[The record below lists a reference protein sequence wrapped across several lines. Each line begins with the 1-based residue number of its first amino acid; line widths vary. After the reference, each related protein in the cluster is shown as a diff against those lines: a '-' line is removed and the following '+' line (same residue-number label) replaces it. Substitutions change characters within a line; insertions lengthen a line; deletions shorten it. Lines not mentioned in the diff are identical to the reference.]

1 MGSSILAQSL
11 HNSPVIGLSSV
22 TLEYEGKTALVDVDW
37 EVGRG
42 ESWALIGP
50 NGAGKTSMLS
60 IINGYR
66 WPTKGTVEVL
76 GKRFGQTDLREL
88 RTHVGLITAY
98 LEDWIP
104 PDERVVD
111 LVVSGKYGATR
122 VWNVVTRAER
132 ARAESLLRLVGCGE
146 HARKR
151 VNQLSQ
157 GERQKA
163 LIARALMSDAKLL
176 VLDEPCEGLD
186 LRARES
192 FLDGLS
198 RLAKRHETALVYV
211 THRIDEIPA
220 GFSHALL
227 LKEGRVLASGEM
239 EDTLTSENLSRCFG
253 VGVRLQKAEGRYYA
267 IVERSRES

>member
-1 MGSSILAQSL
+1 MRK
-11 HNSPVIGLSSV
+11 SSV
-22 TLEYEGKTALVDVDW
+22 IALESVSLEYEGKTALVDVNW
-37 EVGRG
+37 KVGRG

-50 NGAGKTSMLS
+50 NGAGKTSMIS

-66 WPTKGTVEVL
+66 WPTKGTVLVL
-76 GKRFGQTDLREL
+76 GRKFGKTDLREL
-88 RTHVGLITAY
+88 RTNIGLISAY

-104 PDERVVD
+104 PTERVLD

-122 VWNVVTRAER
+122 LWRTIDRAER
-132 ARAESLLRLVGCGE
+132 ARAESLLRLVGCGDG
-146 HARKR
+146 ACKLF
-151 VNQLSQ
+151 NQLSQ

-163 LIARALMSDAKLL
+163 LIARALMSEAKLL

-186 LRARES
+186 LEARES

-198 RLAKRHETALVYV
+198 RLAYKGETAMIYV

-227 LKEGRVLASGEM
+227 LSKGRVLASGEM
-239 EDTLTSENLSRCFG
+239 EDSLTSENLSRCFG
-253 VGVRLQKAEGRYYA
+253 VGVRLQKVEGRYYA
-267 IVERSRES
+267 IVERNRRP